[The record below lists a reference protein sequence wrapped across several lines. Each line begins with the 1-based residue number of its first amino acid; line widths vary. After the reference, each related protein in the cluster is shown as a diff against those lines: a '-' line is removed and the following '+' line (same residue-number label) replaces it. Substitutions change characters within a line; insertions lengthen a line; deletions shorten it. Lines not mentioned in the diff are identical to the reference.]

1 MRHWCVCVVSS
12 PDEFPQSLV
21 ISSQVANQGGDG
33 AVDPVLEE
41 NPVIINFVFEL
52 VRHICINMSRVEAHL
67 SEPQNTQFQCL

>member
-1 MRHWCVCVVSS
+1 MSS

-52 VRHICINMSRVEAHL
+52 VCHNMSRVEAHL
-67 SEPQNTQFQCL
+67 SEPQNTQLQCL